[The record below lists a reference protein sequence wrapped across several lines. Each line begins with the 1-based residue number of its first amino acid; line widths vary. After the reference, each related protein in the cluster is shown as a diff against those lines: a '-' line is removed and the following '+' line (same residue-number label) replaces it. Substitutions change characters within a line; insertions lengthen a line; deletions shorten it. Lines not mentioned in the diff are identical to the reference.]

1 MVLELGEAELTVKAG
16 CLSPDN
22 KQEVREG
29 CYQQSVWQ
37 RPCARESEDCL
48 KRVGSVIKPLPS
60 TLKALGVSLRA
71 PENKQTNNT
80 RKSQRKKT

>member
-1 MVLELGEAELTVKAG
+1 MVLELGEVELTVKGG

-37 RPCARESEDCL
+37 RPCARESKDCL
-48 KRVGSVIKPLPS
+48 KRCMFKEGG
-60 TLKALGVSLRA
+60 LGDTA
-71 PENKQTNNT
+71 FA
-80 RKSQRKKT
+80 